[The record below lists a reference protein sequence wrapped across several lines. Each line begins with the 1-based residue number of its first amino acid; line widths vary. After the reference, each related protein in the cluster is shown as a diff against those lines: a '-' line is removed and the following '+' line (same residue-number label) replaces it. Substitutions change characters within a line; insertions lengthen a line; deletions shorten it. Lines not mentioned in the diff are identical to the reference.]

1 MAVAIPFI
9 MSATGASAAIG
20 AAIGISATAV
30 SALTS
35 VAFAVT
41 GINDKINKAASK
53 VFGED
58 LVKIGNLFGTAYAA
72 FNGGFDIGGGEAV
85 GKAALDGTNAFGA
98 NSVDNAFNLGDL
110 AEGTDLASL
119 GAPGAVEAA
128 QGTLNEGD
136 AISQMGGD
144 ANDFFANTGPAADA
158 AAAAPSNVVEALE
171 AQGGLP
177 SLDAPA
183 SVAPTSGA
191 ASAQAAQAA
200 PGQAAAPQATSAQA
214 TAAQT
219 GPGSVAKPSG
229 SFFDRLVYNK
239 DGTVNSS
246 TLRMG
251 GNLLAG
257 LGQGY
262 AQAQA
267 AKSKQDMFDAE
278 MAERRRQQNQRTGV
292 RITQ

>member
-9 MSATGASAAIG
+9 MSATGASAALG
-20 AAIGISATAV
+20 AVVGLSATAV
-30 SALTS
+30 STLTM
-35 VAFAVT
+35 VAFSVT
-41 GINDKINKAASK
+41 GISEKINKAASK

-110 AEGTDLASL
+110 AEGADMATM
-119 GAPGAVEAA
+119 GAPGVVESA
-128 QGTLNEGD
+128 QGLLNEGD
-136 AISQMGGD
+136 AIAQMGGD
-144 ANDFFANTGPAADA
+144 ASDFFASTGPALDT
-158 AAAAPSNVVEALE
+158 AAAPGNVLDAMEAN
-171 AQGGLP
+171 GGLAP
-177 SLDAPA
+177 LDAPA

-191 ASAQAAQAA
+191 ASAQAAEAA

-214 TAAQT
+214 TAAQA
-219 GPGSVAKPSG
+219 GPGSVAKPGG
-229 SFFDRLVYNK
+229 SFFDRLIYNK

-262 AQAQA
+262 SQAQA
-267 AKSKQDMFDAE
+267 AKSKQGMFDAE